1 MRRFKFEKPL
11 VESAY
16 PPESKNV
23 LWVDINDATGS
34 LTSIKEY
41 NNGEW
46 KEIIGEVREAGEEV
60 TGIDLNPNFPKPNE
74 IYVKYTSDEIY
85 SIDTCPNG
93 AESQN
98 YPQVINAELIHHS
111 KWGDVHKVV
120 FDKPLPEEFPWYIFS
135 GEVVLKKIWLPK
147 HTKHI
152 PYAAFYDCGSLSH
165 IYMPEGIVG
174 IGEKAFLGIYKANVN
189 NDSDSNTVTCN
200 FPSTL
205 RYLGN
210 NSFALTEL
218 GSVKFSKY
226 LEYGHDF
233 AFQDSTVQ
241 DISIDGVLL
250 NYDQDNEKFYG
261 SMENFRAVY
270 NNDLLIYS
278 FVTTLGGAECLLP
291 GTQILVNIDGTT
303 KSVED
308 LAVGDTVITYDGKE
322 YIAAELDKVIDVKHT
337 FYLDIN
343 FVDGTKVSISPDHA
357 VLTEEGWKSY
367 KPYMTE
373 TPENV
378 SRLTKKDKVFLNGEY
393 VGIKDIILYTK
404 PGTVMYNIGVKG
416 QNNYIANGV
425 CVYECSGSN

>member
-1 MRRFKFEKPL
+1 MRRFKFDKPL

-23 LWVDINDATGS
+23 LWVDINETTGS

-74 IYVKYTSDEIY
+74 IYVKYPGDNIQ
-85 SIDTCPNG
+85 SIEVYPNG
-93 AESQN
+93 SDPYG
-98 YPQVINAELIHHS
+98 YPQIINTELIHHS

-120 FDKPLPEEFPWYIFS
+120 FDKPLPEEFPWYMFS
-135 GEVVLKKIWLPK
+135 GEAMLEKIWLPK
-147 HTKHI
+147 HTKYI
-152 PYAAFYDCGSLSH
+152 PYAAFYSCSNLQH
-165 IYMPEGIVG
+165 VYMPEGIVG
-174 IGEKAFLGIYKANVN
+174 IGEKAFLGIWAGNVN
-189 NDSDSNTVTCN
+189 NDSDSDTAVCN

-210 NSFALTEL
+210 NSFALTDIP
-218 GSVKFSKY
+218 SVKFSKY
-226 LEYGHDF
+226 LDYGHNL
-233 AFQDSTVQ
+233 AFQDSLVQ
-241 DISIDGVLL
+241 HISIQGMYLNYDGDRLYGSMGNLRSSYADDLL
-250 NYDQDNEKFYG
+250 NY
-261 SMENFRAVY
+261 
-270 NNDLLIYS
+270 S
-278 FVTTLGGAECLLP
+278 FDCVFSDEAECLLP

-308 LAVGDTVITYDGKE
+308 LVVGDTVIIYDGKE
-322 YIAAELDKVIDVKHT
+322 YIAAELDKVVDVKHT

-357 VLTEEGWKSY
+357 ILTEEGWKSY

-373 TPENV
+373 IPKNV
-378 SRLTKKDKVFLNGEY
+378 GRLTIRDKVFVNGEY
-393 VGIKDIILYTK
+393 VNIKNIIVNSK
-404 PGTVMYNIGVKG
+404 PDTVMYNIGVKG
-416 QNNYIANGV
+416 YNNYIANGV

>member
-1 MRRFKFEKPL
+1 MRRFRFQKPL

-23 LWVDINDATGS
+23 LWVDINEATGS

-41 NNGEW
+41 NNGKWE
-46 KEIIGEVREAGEEV
+46 EIIGEVREAGEEV

-74 IYVKYTSDEIY
+74 IYVKYVGDEIQN
-85 SIDTCPNG
+85 IDVYPNG
-93 AESQN
+93 DN
-98 YPQVINAELIHHS
+98 PYDYPQIINIESYHHP
-111 KWGDVHKVV
+111 KWGYVHKVV
-120 FDKPLPEEFPWYIFS
+120 FDKPLPEEFPWYMFS
-135 GEVVLKKIWLPK
+135 SEAMLEKIWLPK
-147 HTKHI
+147 HTKYI
-152 PYAAFYDCGSLSH
+152 PYASFYNCSSLCH
-165 IYMPEGIVG
+165 IYMPEGVVG
-174 IGEKAFLGIYKANVN
+174 IGEKAFLGIQTGNVN
-189 NDSDSNTVTCN
+189 SDSNTDACN

-218 GSVKFSKY
+218 YYVKFAKY
-226 LEYGHDF
+226 LEFGHNF
-233 AFQDSTVQ
+233 AFKDSSVQ
-241 DISIDGVLL
+241 GISIKGIQLEYNGDTFQGTALNLRSGYAGDVLW
-250 NYDQDNEKFYG
+250 Y
-261 SMENFRAVY
+261 NFNNVY
-270 NNDLLIYS
+270 SDE
-278 FVTTLGGAECLLP
+278 TECLLP

-308 LAVGDTVITYDGKE
+308 LVVGDTVIVYDGKE

-357 VLTEEGWKSY
+357 ILTEEGWKSY

-373 TPENV
+373 IPKNV
-378 SRLTKKDKVFLNGEY
+378 GRLTIRDKVFVNGEY
-393 VGIKDIILYTK
+393 VNIKNIILYSK
-404 PGTVMYNIGVKG
+404 PDTVMYNIGVKG
-416 QNNYIANGV
+416 YNNYIANGV